1 VVPLGVTELRF
12 GGAQLL
18 ASAIVIVLTVV
29 NLAGATHVAR
39 LQNLLTATKLTVV
52 AALLLLGFT
61 IGHGDWAHFSQTI
74 ARGDTPLAAQFA
86 VSLVFVFY
94 AYSGWNAAVYVAEE
108 IREPEK
114 TLPFAILAGT
124 LSVTALYLVLNVL
137 YVYGA
142 SLGDLKY
149 VNEAA
154 GKAALLLF
162 GDRVGG
168 VFNAAMAIGLLA
180 TVNAMSMI
188 GPRVYYAMAK
198 NGAFFPVAARIHP
211 KWQSPWV
218 AVLAQGVCCVVLIL
232 TGTFESLANYIG
244 FTLFLF
250 SALSVLA
257 LLKFRRRP
265 GWKQSR
271 WVSIAYPAIPLIY
284 VAMNA
289 WVFVFFVRQR
299 GHIAAWSL
307 LTVLAGVVAYHYS
320 RRVGGRR

>member
-1 VVPLGVTELRF
+1 
-12 GGAQLL
+12 
-18 ASAIVIVLTVV
+18 
-29 NLAGATHVAR
+29 
-39 LQNLLTATKLTVV
+39 
-52 AALLLLGFT
+52 
-61 IGHGDWAHFSQTI
+61 
-74 ARGDTPLAAQFA
+74 
-86 VSLVFVFY
+86 
-94 AYSGWNAAVYVAEE
+94 
-108 IREPEK
+108 
-114 TLPFAILAGT
+114 
-124 LSVTALYLVLNVL
+124 
-137 YVYGA
+137 
-142 SLGDLKY
+142 
-149 VNEAA
+149 
-154 GKAALLLF
+154 
-162 GDRVGG
+162 
-168 VFNAAMAIGLLA
+168 
-180 TVNAMSMI
+180 
-188 GPRVYYAMAK
+188 
-198 NGAFFPVAARIHP
+198 
-211 KWQSPWV
+211 V